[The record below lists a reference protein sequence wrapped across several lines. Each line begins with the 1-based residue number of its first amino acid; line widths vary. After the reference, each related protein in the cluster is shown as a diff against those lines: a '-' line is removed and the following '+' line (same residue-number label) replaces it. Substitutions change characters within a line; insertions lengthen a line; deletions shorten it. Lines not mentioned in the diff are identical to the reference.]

1 MANLYEDDILL
12 WSERQA
18 QLLRQHA
25 DAVRTNDPIDW
36 PNIIEEIE
44 SVGRSERTALASHIR
59 IILEHL
65 ARLEASTA
73 VAPRAGWC
81 ETIAR
86 ARARAD
92 VADLLEDSPSLAPS
106 LPAVCARQRQRVGPI
121 VAASLAAYGE
131 TPRVPL
137 EHLSYTMEQVLGPWL
152 PAT

>member
-1 MANLYEDDILL
+1 MADLYEEDILL

-18 QLLRQHA
+18 ELLRQHA
-25 DAVRTNDPIDW
+25 GGVRTNDPIDW
-36 PNIIEEIE
+36 LNIIEEIE
-44 SVGRSERTALASHIR
+44 SVGRSERAALAIHIR

-65 ARLEASTA
+65 TKLEVSPA

-81 ETIAR
+81 ETI

-121 VAASLAAYGE
+121 VAAALAAYGE
-131 TPRVPL
+131 TPRKPL
-137 EHLSYTMEQVLGPWL
+137 EDLNYTVEQVLGPWL
-152 PAT
+152 QGT

>member
-1 MANLYEDDILL
+1 MADLYEDDILL

-25 DAVRTNDPIDW
+25 VATRTNDPIDW

-59 IILEHL
+59 IVLEHL
-65 ARLEASTA
+65 AKLEASPA

-86 ARARAD
+86 ARAD
-92 VADLLEDSPSLAPS
+92 VADLLENSPSLAPS
-106 LPAVCARQRQRVGPI
+106 LPSVCARQLQRARPI
-121 VAASLAAYGE
+121 VAAALAAYGE

-137 EHLSYTMEQVLGPWL
+137 EDLNYSVEQVVGTWL
-152 PAT
+152 PSA

>member
-65 ARLEASTA
+65 ARLEASPA
-73 VAPRAGWC
+73 VAPRAAWC

-106 LPAVCARQRQRVGPI
+106 LPAVCARQRQRVGRLLPPLWRLT
-121 VAASLAAYGE
+121 AKR
-131 TPRVPL
+131 RVC
-137 EHLSYTMEQVLGPWL
+137 HWSI
-152 PAT
+152 